1 VKTEKE
7 EVTPDQQNLEGASHS
22 QNSFFGYDNFFQQQ
36 ILKKK
41 KDHSYRI
48 FKKVAR
54 FANQPPLAHNY
65 AESGKD
71 VTVWCSNDYLGMTAH
86 PKVRGAVQ

>member
-1 VKTEKE
+1 MNHE
-7 EVTPDQQNLEGASHS
+7 ELAQDQQETIQGSSHS
-22 QNSFFGYDNFFQQQ
+22 QSTFFGYDNFFQQQ

-54 FANQPPLAHNY
+54 FADQPPLAHNY
-65 AESGKD
+65 ADLEKD
-71 VTVWCSNDYLGMTAH
+71 VTVWCSNDYLGMTSH
-86 PKVRGAVQ
+86 PKIRSAVQ